1 MRKIIIGSIVVII
14 VVIGIAVWNGSG
26 TKISTP
32 AKPLKIGLIAGLS
45 GQYAFIGEN
54 YKKGILLANEIYAKN
69 NPERKVEV
77 IVEDDQF
84 DPKKGLSAYKKLT
97 EIDKI
102 DGLINMTS
110 PTINSIY
117 GLVSQ
122 VGLPVIQGGEQG
134 QEPTN
139 DNVFQ
144 MMPGNIS
151 VEEELGKYVKG
162 LNYQNTAVF
171 YSNDPT
177 FLRFFEAFQ
186 KGYGGNFDSYKLNP
200 ADKDINTVVVK
211 ALSTK
216 PGAFVF
222 ITMPDQGALVVKETA
237 KLSKGVKLPMVFDP
251 SFQTGFSDYKRI
263 LGDLSILDGSKV
275 MTIKQTSSESFK
287 TAYKQKYNEE
297 PGVAADL
304 AFDSFNVLINSY
316 DEDRKSWIDAISR
329 ANFEGA
335 SGAVVFDEA
344 GVRKPQYEMKI
355 VANGSL

>member
-1 MRKIIIGSIVVII
+1 M
-14 VVIGIAVWNGSG
+14 VWNNST

-32 AKPLKIGLIAGLS
+32 PKSLKIGLIAGLS

-54 YKKGILLANEIYAKN
+54 YKKGILLANEIYAN
-69 NPERKVEV
+69 GNPEIKFEIV
-77 IVEDDQF
+77 VEDDQF

-117 GLVSQ
+117 SLVSQ
-122 VGLPVIQGGEQG
+122 TGLPVIQGGEQG
-134 QEPTN
+134 QDPTD

-151 VEEELGKYVKG
+151 VEEELGKYVKS
-162 LNYQNTAVF
+162 LNYQNLAVF

-200 ADKDINTVVVK
+200 ADKDINTVVTK

-216 PGAFVF
+216 PSAFVF
-222 ITMPDQGALVVKETA
+222 ITMPDQGALIIKETA
-237 KLSKGVKLPMVFDP
+237 KLSKGVKIPMIFDP
-251 SFQTGFSDYKRI
+251 SFQTGFNDYKRI
-263 LGDLSILDGSKV
+263 LGDLSMLNGSEV
-275 MTIKQTSSESFK
+275 MTIKQTSSESFR
-287 TAYKQKYNEE
+287 TAYKQRYNEE

-304 AFDSFNVLINSY
+304 AFDSFNVLVNSY
-316 DEDRKSWIDAISR
+316 NKDKKSWIDAISR

-335 SGAVVFDEA
+335 SGIVAFDEV

-355 VANGSL
+355 VVNGSL